1 MLKIKYDIVGSFLRP
16 EKIKEARAKYFNQE
30 IDLKTLRKI
39 EDDEIA
45 KLVDKQV
52 AHGLKLSLMASLEED
67 GGIWTG

>member
-39 EDDEIA
+39 IRSIQLDI
-45 KLVDKQV
+45 
-52 AHGLKLSLMASLEED
+52 
-67 GGIWTG
+67 

>member
-45 KLVDKQV
+45 KLVESSRNR
-52 AHGLKLSLMASLEED
+52 GLGLLIQPSNKIS
-67 GGIWTG
+67 WN

>member
-39 EDDEIA
+39 EYESNYNYSTI
-45 KLVDKQV
+45 
-52 AHGLKLSLMASLEED
+52 
-67 GGIWTG
+67 